1 MRTLADEAVRWIDET
16 RAILASIKRV
26 VEYFGSDD
34 EYESLLVSLH
44 LSEAFF
50 EGVLPALGDPAWRAN
65 VAGIQIH
72 QFTCGRPVAAMVSP
86 LLQVIVEPVPEFVP
100 MARKELEPA
109 HYSALMRHVGAFT
122 GSIGRDIC
130 ETIWRDFPDLAPEG
144 WPVSRAG
151 PQEGPKG
158 SDGPGN
164 KAGDA

>member
-1 MRTLADEAVRWIDET
+1 MATLTDEVVRWSNET
-16 RAILASIKRV
+16 RAILVSIKRI

-34 EYESLLVSLH
+34 ESESLLVSLR

-50 EGVLPALGDPAWRAN
+50 EGVIPALGDPAWRAN

-72 QFTCGRPVAAMVSP
+72 QFACGRPIAAMVSP
-86 LLQVIVEPVPEFVP
+86 LLQVIVEPVPELVP
-100 MARKELEPA
+100 MARKELEAA

-144 WPVSRAG
+144 WPVSRAV
-151 PQEGPKG
+151 PQEGSKG
-158 SDGPGN
+158 SDDPGN
-164 KAGDA
+164 KVGDA